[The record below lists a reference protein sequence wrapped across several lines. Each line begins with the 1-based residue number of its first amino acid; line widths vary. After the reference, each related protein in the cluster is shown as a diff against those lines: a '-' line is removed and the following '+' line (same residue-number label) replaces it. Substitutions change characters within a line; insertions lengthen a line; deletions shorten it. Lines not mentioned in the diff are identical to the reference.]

1 MKKKPAKKAP
11 KAKKKSNAPK
21 KKTRIEKLEAV
32 VTKLNIR
39 LDTLEAIVQHVQPT
53 VDFSG
58 AAKNSTTSTV
68 CGMPYVAT
76 SWPVYMDYAG
86 TIAAMKK

>member
-1 MKKKPAKKAP
+1 MTKKKPVKKAP
-11 KAKKKSNAPK
+11 KAKKKNTATK

-32 VTKLNIR
+32 VSELNLRIQ
-39 LDTLEAIVQHVQPT
+39 TLESVVQTMAPT
-53 VDFSG
+53 VDFAG
-58 AAKNSTTSTV
+58 ADKNNTSTV

-86 TIAAMKK
+86 MLAAIKK

>member
-32 VTKLNIR
+32 VTKLNMR
-39 LDTLEAIVQHVQPT
+39 LDTLEAVVQRAQPT

-58 AAKNSTTSTV
+58 TSKNSVTSTV
-68 CGMPYVAT
+68 CGMPYVTT
-76 SWPVYMDYAG
+76 SWPVYMDYAS
-86 TIAAMKK
+86 TLAAMTK